1 MNPLVALDCQAAM
14 PDRFGLVLAAAART
28 RALCE
33 GAPPRLDDVPDS
45 AVDTALSEI
54 AAGAFA
60 LEELSPFLPPP
71 EPRRLA
77 KPN

>member
-1 MNPLVALDCQAAM
+1 MNPLLPVDCQAAM

-28 RALCE
+28 RALRE
-33 GAPPRLDDVPDS
+33 GAAPRLGDASNS
-45 AVDTALSEI
+45 ATETALAEI

-60 LEELSPFLPPP
+60 PEELSPFLPPS